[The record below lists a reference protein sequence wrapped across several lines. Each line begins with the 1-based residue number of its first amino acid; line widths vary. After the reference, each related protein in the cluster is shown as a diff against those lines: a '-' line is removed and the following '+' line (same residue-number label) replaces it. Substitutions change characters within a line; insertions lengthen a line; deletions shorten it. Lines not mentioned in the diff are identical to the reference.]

1 MASVGREV
9 AFELPAVLRLKVEV
23 VSSGAPG
30 KHGLPK
36 CVVCRGY
43 AQQQASVVEGDG
55 LTGRD
60 CTACQAA
67 PLPGAEAAQL
77 LRGWRGRCRENGSPI
92 GISCNQTA
100 AMIGAEGAKAATAQ
114 PCSLVFPN
122 GTVRESRRRGSQRRN
137 LGIRSDQL
145 RIAADQRIRGILR
158 TDTIGTHLWKR
169 RRDRRRLACDRP
181 TRHEHECHIRWQ
193 EPFTCGAFQHGMV
206 MLQRYRRLAMPSC
219 CLISDT
225 SLT

>member
-1 MASVGREV
+1 
-9 AFELPAVLRLKVEV
+9 
-23 VSSGAPG
+23 
-30 KHGLPK
+30 
-36 CVVCRGY
+36 
-43 AQQQASVVEGDG
+43 
-55 LTGRD
+55 
-60 CTACQAA
+60 
-67 PLPGAEAAQL
+67 
-77 LRGWRGRCRENGSPI
+77 
-92 GISCNQTA
+92 
-100 AMIGAEGAKAATAQ
+100 
-114 PCSLVFPN
+114 
-122 GTVRESRRRGSQRRN
+122 
-137 LGIRSDQL
+137 
-145 RIAADQRIRGILR
+145 LR